1 MTRIIAGA
9 AKGRTLKVPS
19 HGTRPTSDRVRESV
33 FNMLQHQLGSWN
45 DLNVLDL
52 YAGSGAYALE
62 AMSRGAKSA
71 TVVENARHANDVLHQ
86 NAQQVGF
93 DLRIVNR
100 DVSKFVAVSS
110 AEKFDVVFI
119 DPPYEVAN
127 GIITE
132 LLDALTNQNFLAE
145 DAVIVVERSSRD
157 EIFSVPDSLTIESDR
172 ALGET
177 RVIVLVG

>member
-33 FNMLQHQLGSWN
+33 FNMLQHRLGDWN
-45 DLNVLDL
+45 DINVLDL
-52 YAGSGAYALE
+52 YAGSGAYAFESL
-62 AMSRGAKSA
+62 SRGAKSA
-71 TVVENARHANDVLHQ
+71 TVVDNARHANDVLHQ
-86 NAQQVGF
+86 NAQQLGF

-100 DVSKFVAVSS
+100 DVSKFAAMSS
-110 AEKFDVVFI
+110 AEKFDLVFI
-119 DPPYEVAN
+119 DPPYDLTNVV
-127 GIITE
+127 ITQ
-132 LLDALTNQNFLAE
+132 LLDALCKHNFLAE
-145 DAVIVVERSSRD
+145 DVVIVVERSGRD

>member
-119 DPPYEVAN
+119 DPPYDVAN
-127 GIITE
+127 DSVTE
-132 LLDALTNQNFLAE
+132 LLDALTKQNFLAE
-145 DAVIVVERSSRD
+145 DAVIVVERSGRD
-157 EIFSVPDSLTIESDR
+157 EVFSVPESLTIESDR

>member
-172 ALGET
+172 VLGET

>member
-119 DPPYEVAN
+119 DPPYDFAN
-127 GIITE
+127 DIVTE
-132 LLDALTNQNFLAE
+132 LLDALTKQNFLAE
-145 DAVIVVERSSRD
+145 DAVIVVERSGRD